1 MYQNTM
7 FNNITDSTF
16 YESKEEN
23 KNLKGPS
30 DSSRPVTG
38 RLQAHSLG
46 YLIRLST
53 DGKPRQKV
61 MLCYLCFRYD
71 R

>member
-1 MYQNTM
+1 MYQHTM
-7 FNNITDSTF
+7 FNNIIDSTF
-16 YESKEEN
+16 HESKEEN
-23 KNLKGPS
+23 KNLKGSS
-30 DSSRPVTG
+30 DNSRPVTG
-38 RLQAHSLG
+38 RLQMHSLG
-46 YLIRLST
+46 YFILLST